1 MLHTKGCDAFLLKY
15 TNIFR
20 RLVCIVAFFVQLL
33 NNSRQNMEEAF
44 GQSFGYG
51 SQMFVSLYRDLK
63 SYYKVCWKSVL
74 LRVYVAVLC

>member
-1 MLHTKGCDAFLLKY
+1 
-15 TNIFR
+15 
-20 RLVCIVAFFVQLL
+20 
-33 NNSRQNMEEAF
+33 MEEAF

-74 LRVYVAVLC
+74 LRIYVAVLC